1 MQTVSFEDKKAYF
14 AKMRMTN
21 YEASLKLEGM
31 LPAKQV
37 AAKKKATSGSDQKK
51 VTTDSR

>member
-14 AKMRMTN
+14 AKVRLTN
-21 YEASLKLEGM
+21 YEASLKLEGI
-31 LPAKQV
+31 LPANQ
-37 AAKKKATSGSDQKK
+37 AAAQSKASAGTDQKK